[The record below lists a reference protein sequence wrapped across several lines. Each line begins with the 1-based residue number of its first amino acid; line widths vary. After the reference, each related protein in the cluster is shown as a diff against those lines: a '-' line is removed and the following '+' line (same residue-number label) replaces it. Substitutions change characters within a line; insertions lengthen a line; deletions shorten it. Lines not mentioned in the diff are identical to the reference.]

1 MRILHKIHDLIKVS
15 VGIDLAT
22 VGGSPLAR
30 GVKERM
36 VKCGLVD
43 EASYIDLIRNS
54 HEELEEL
61 VELIVVPETWFFR
74 DEKPF
79 LCLQKYVKE
88 EWTPSCPCAPIKIL
102 SLPCSSG
109 EEPYTIAMA
118 LLDIGLNP
126 EQMQIEAFDISRQAL
141 EKAQRGIYNLN
152 SFRSRDMSFRD
163 RYFRM
168 TDEGYV
174 LDEKVRRCVT
184 FARGNMLMPG
194 FAIGKGPYDAVFFRN
209 LMIYLAPKQQDES
222 MAVIDKLL
230 SPSGVLFVGH
240 AESLQALNRGYS
252 PVRYPFG
259 FAYRRSSQ
267 CGDRSAPPPPFAGN
281 AAILAAIPAG
291 GMPAL
296 PGGERLR
303 QCTMQNHSASL
314 TTRQLPQDDKTSV
327 GRGVGPMEGGG
338 SKGLRYSERA
348 EARASETRFTSPAIK
363 SPSLPRID
371 RRPPPLPLPV
381 ADPLALAFEMADMG
395 RTEDAHKLC
404 EASLATHP
412 PKADAYY
419 LLGLLQ
425 KTHGFAVEAEISL
438 RKAVYL
444 QPDHVQALAHLALA
458 AEERG
463 DLKAAELFQQRAR
476 QASERQGRN

>member
-1 MRILHKIHDLIKVS
+1 MRILQQIHDLIKVS

-36 VKCGLVD
+36 AKCGLAD
-43 EASYIDLIRNS
+43 EASYIDLIRKS
-54 HEELEEL
+54 PEELDEL

-79 LCLQKYVKE
+79 ALLQKYVSE
-88 EWTPSCPCAPIKIL
+88 EWMPSCPGIPIKIL

-118 LLDIGLNP
+118 LLDIGLSP
-126 EQMQIEAFDISRQAL
+126 EQMRIEAFDISRQAL
-141 EKAQRGIYNLN
+141 EKAQMGIYHRN
-152 SFRSRDMSFRD
+152 SFRSRDMGFRE
-163 RYFRM
+163 RYFHL

-174 LDEKVRRCVT
+174 LGENVRRCVA
-184 FARGNMLMPG
+184 FSRGNMMMPG
-194 FAIGKGPYDAVFFRN
+194 FAVGKGPYDAVFFRN

-252 PVRYPFG
+252 PVRYPFC
-259 FAYRRSSQ
+259 FAYRKSNQ
-267 CGDRSAPPPPFAGN
+267 CVGQNFPTSMG
-281 AAILAAIPAG
+281 I
-291 GMPAL
+291 
-296 PGGERLR
+296 R
-303 QCTMQNHSASL
+303 QQ
-314 TTRQLPQDDKTSV
+314 RQDDKRTI
-327 GRGVGPMEGGG
+327 GTAARAIENGG
-338 SKGLRYSERA
+338 SKAIRNTLAPWERA
-348 EARASETRFTSPAIK
+348 EVNVVDKAVHTGRDCRYPEHREVSVDS
-363 SPSLPRID
+363 
-371 RRPPPLPLPV
+371 
-381 ADPLALAFEMADMG
+381 LALAFEMADKG
-395 RTEDAHKLC
+395 RTDDARKLC
-404 EASLATHP
+404 EASLSTSP

-425 KTHGFAVEAEISL
+425 KSQGFAAEAEICL

-463 DLKAAELFQQRAR
+463 DLKAAELFRLRAR
-476 QASERQGRN
+476 QADEKQTRN